1 MAPNKELRLA
11 YGLMVVL
18 FVVGVITYAAFPA
31 KTPDVPIRL
40 MFKAVAGKVLF
51 DHKTHTAES
60 GYGLSCQDCHHHP
73 ADDDAALRA
82 CGDCHNLP
90 EKDPQFTEACAECHE
105 PEDIEGTEMVKRG
118 DAFHAQC
125 IGCHKEYGA
134 GAAECAECHVL

>member
-31 KTPDVPIRL
+31 KTPDVPVRL

-51 DHKTHTAES
+51 DHKTHTAAS
-60 GYGLSCQDCHHHP
+60 GYGLSCHDCHHHP
-73 ADDDAALRA
+73 ADDDAAIRP
-82 CGDCHNLP
+82 CGDCHNPP
-90 EKDPQFTEACAECHE
+90 EKGQQFTAACAECHE
-105 PEDIEGTEMVKRG
+105 PEDIEGTEMLKRG
-118 DAFHAQC
+118 DAFHEQC

-134 GAAECAECHVL
+134 GAVKCSECHVL